1 MAFNSASG
9 YNNLPSGNFT
19 PEIFSQK
26 VLKFFRRASV
36 AEDITNTDYAGEIEN
51 FGDTVRIIKE
61 PTITIS
67 SYSRGSVV
75 NPQDLA
81 DDQITMVVDQANAFA
96 FKIDDIEERQSHV
109 NFEALATSSGA
120 YSLKRAY
127 DATVLQAISDG
138 AGIAGSLATAA
149 SGSSAPSALTT
160 TDASGLGTAN
170 APVNITADSGDAAVN
185 LMLNMARHLDDQSV
199 PEENRWFVAPPA
211 FYEQLFSAGAK
222 FAEVQV
228 TGDQTSPLRNG
239 LVMQGNIAGFNCYK
253 STALNSTGGTDQ
265 VVLTDATATL
275 ATDATENVVLAG
287 HMSSTATA
295 SHIAKTEVVRST
307 ETFSDIV
314 RGLHVF
320 GRKVLR
326 QEAIVRGVID
336 FA

>member
-36 AEDITNTDYAGEIEN
+36 VEDITNTDYAGEIDN

-61 PTITIS
+61 PTITVS
-67 SYSRGSVV
+67 SYSRGAVV

-120 YSLKRAY
+120 FSLKRKY
-127 DATVLQAISDG
+127 DANVLQAMADG
-138 AGIAGSLATAA
+138 AGLTGGASTFGSAA
-149 SGSSAPSALTT
+149 APIDIT
-160 TDASGLGTAN
+160 GTGN
-170 APVNITADSGDAAVN
+170 EDAAVN
-185 LMLNMARHLDDQSV
+185 LMLAIARSLDDNSI
-199 PEENRWFVAPPA
+199 PEENRFFVAPPI
-211 FYEQLFSAGAK
+211 FWENLFKAGSK

-228 TGDQTSPLRNG
+228 TGDATSPLRNG
-239 LVMQGNIAGFNCYK
+239 LVMQGNIAGMNCYK
-253 STALNSTGGTDQ
+253 TTALNNSGTD
-265 VVLTDATATL
+265 VVTITAQDT
-275 ATDATENVVLAG
+275 TNDFVVLAG

-326 QEAIVRGVID
+326 PEALAVGVVKTD
-336 FA
+336 

>member
-9 YNNLPSGNFT
+9 HNNLPSGNFT

-61 PTITIS
+61 PTITVS
-67 SYSRGSVV
+67 SYARGSVV

-120 YSLKRAY
+120 YSLKRKY
-127 DATVLQAISDG
+127 DANILQAMADG
-138 AGIAGSLATAA
+138 AGNTGTSV
-149 SGSSAPSALTT
+149 
-160 TDASGLGTAN
+160 GTAG
-170 APVNITADSGDAAVN
+170 APIDITGSGNEDAAVN
-185 LMLNMARHLDDQSV
+185 LLMTMARILDDQTV
-199 PEENRWFVAPPA
+199 PEENRWFVAPPI
-211 FYEQLFSAGAK
+211 FYENAFKAGAK

-228 TGDQTSPLRNG
+228 TGDGTTPLRNG
-239 LVMQGNIAGFNCYK
+239 LVMAGNIAGFNCYK
-253 STALNSTGGTDQ
+253 STALNNSGTD
-265 VVLTDATATL
+265 VVTVTSQDTTN
-275 ATDATENVVLAG
+275 DFVVLAG

-320 GRKVLR
+320 GRKVIR
-326 QEAIVRGVID
+326 PEAIVQGVVKTD
-336 FA
+336 

>member
-61 PTITIS
+61 PTITVS
-67 SYSRGSVV
+67 SYARGTVV

-96 FKIDDIEERQSHV
+96 FKIDDIEERHSHV

-120 YSLKRAY
+120 FSLKRKY
-127 DATVLQAISDG
+127 DANILQNMADN
-138 AGIAGSLATAA
+138 AGNTGTSVGTAA
-149 SGSSAPSALTT
+149 SPIDITGSGNE
-160 TDASGLGTAN
+160 D
-170 APVNITADSGDAAVN
+170 VAVN
-185 LMLNMARHLDDQSV
+185 LLMTMARILDDQSV
-199 PEENRWFVAPPA
+199 PEENRWFVAPPI
-211 FYEQLFSAGAK
+211 FYENAFKAGAK

-228 TGDQTSPLRNG
+228 TGDGTSPLRNG
-239 LVMQGNIAGFNCYK
+239 LVMAGNIAGFNCYK
-253 STALNSTGGTDQ
+253 STALNNSGTD
-265 VVLTDATATL
+265 VVTITSQDTTN
-275 ATDATENVVLAG
+275 DFVVMAG

-320 GRKVLR
+320 GRKVIR
-326 QEAIVRGVID
+326 PEAIVQGVIKTD
-336 FA
+336 

>member
-1 MAFNSASG
+1 MAFDSASG

-51 FGDTVRIIKE
+51 YGDTVRIIKE
-61 PTITIS
+61 PTITVS
-67 SYSRGSVV
+67 AYSRGSVV

-81 DDQITMVVDQANAFA
+81 DDQTTMVVDQANAFA

-120 YSLKRAY
+120 YSLKRKY
-127 DATVLQAISDG
+127 DANVLDAMATNAGLTGESG
-138 AGIAGSLATAA
+138 ASVTQVSGIGTL
-149 SGSSAPSALTT
+149 GSALDIGGATT
-160 TDASGLGTAN
+160 PGDTAIN
-170 APVNITADSGDAAVN
+170 T
-185 LMLNMARHLDDQSV
+185 MLAMAEALDNESV

-211 FYEQLFSAGAK
+211 FYKHLFSAGAK

-228 TGDQTSPLRNG
+228 TGDATSPLRNG
-239 LVMQGNIAGFNCYK
+239 LVSLGNIAGFQCYK
-253 STALNSTGGTDQ
+253 STALVSNGGTDQ
-265 VVLTDATATL
+265 VTLSGL
-275 ATDATENVVLAG
+275 ATDGTENVILGG
-287 HMSSTATA
+287 HMSATATA

-326 QEAIVRGVID
+326 PEAIVRGVVSLD
-336 FA
+336 

>member
-9 YNNLPSGNFT
+9 HNNLPSGNFT
-19 PEIFSQK
+19 PQIFSQK

-36 AEDITNTDYAGEIEN
+36 VEDITNTDYYGEIEN
-51 FGDTVRIIKE
+51 FGDTVKIIKE
-61 PTITIS
+61 PTLTIS
-67 SYSRGSVV
+67 SYARGSVI

-96 FKIDDIEERQSHV
+96 FKIDDIEERHSHV

-120 YSLKRAY
+120 FSLKRAY
-127 DATVLQAISDG
+127 DASVLQVMADG
-138 AGIAGSLATAA
+138 AGITGTNIGTAGSPVDITG
-149 SGSSAPSALTT
+149 SGNE
-160 TDASGLGTAN
+160 D
-170 APVNITADSGDAAVN
+170 VAVN
-185 LMLNMARHLDDQSV
+185 LLMTMARELDDNSV
-199 PEENRWFVAPPA
+199 PEENRWFVAPPI
-211 FYEQLFSAGAK
+211 FYENAFKAGAK

-228 TGDQTSPLRNG
+228 TGDATTPLRNG

-253 STALNSTGGTDQ
+253 STALNNSGTD
-265 VVLTDATATL
+265 VVTISGQDTTN
-275 ATDATENVVLAG
+275 DFVVMAG

-326 QEAIVRGVID
+326 PEALAVGVVKTD
-336 FA
+336 